1 MMIELVTHCYAVEL
15 SQYAWTLK
23 AQIEAMLASDLA
35 RLTVCF
41 WEGDPLTN
49 WVVSQYHT
57 SRVRASRHMHL
68 ATLGRRAIGRNWV
81 TQHLIPATTKA
92 VIFTDADYL
101 WTTEALQTIEA
112 LPLRRTASM
121 VYPKKIQVSRDWK
134 LGDEQWGR
142 LRDGTFSIIPE
153 EFADQQFNRAIGG
166 VQIVRGSFAREYG
179 YLRDDPKWQQP
190 QTGKPFSDFKDD
202 VAYRR
207 FCELQGPIVAVDIP
221 GIYRIR
227 HTHTSYQAPKVQS

>member
-1 MMIELVTHCYAVEL
+1 MIELVTHCCAVEL
-15 SQYAWTLK
+15 PQYAWTLK
-23 AQIEAMLASDLA
+23 AQIEAMLSSDLA

-41 WEGDPLTN
+41 WEGDELTKRI
-49 WVVSQYHT
+49 VAQYHT
-57 SRVRASRHMHL
+57 SRVRASQHMHL

-81 TQHLIPATTKA
+81 SQHLIPAETST

-101 WTTEALQTIEA
+101 WTAEALQTLESWATRPRNATMI
-112 LPLRRTASM
+112 
-121 VYPKKIQVSRDWK
+121 YPRKIQVSRDWN

-142 LRDGTFSIIPE
+142 SRDGTFSIIPE
-153 EFADQQFNRAIGG
+153 EFIDQQFTRAIGG
-166 VQIVRGSFAREYG
+166 VQIVRGSFARENG
-179 YLRDDPKWQQP
+179 YLRDDPKWQRP

-207 FCELQGPIVAVDIP
+207 FCELRGPIVAVDIP

-227 HTHTSYQAPKVQS
+227 HTHTSYQPPKV